1 MQGENGSL
9 EDSTNRREET
19 LDECEIRDSLPL
31 GSNIPKVSLKQD
43 EKTSLVAKQ
52 DSDNEMVELPMEI
65 IKSSRAQER
74 DVIEKSAGQARTL
87 AQH

>member
-1 MQGENGSL
+1 M
-9 EDSTNRREET
+9 
-19 LDECEIRDSLPL
+19 
-31 GSNIPKVSLKQD
+31 SLKQD